1 MSDTIDR
8 KINPE
13 IPIMQESNRNEVYI
27 PSASYT
33 EPGVAGFYKT
43 HFRIDD
49 NGVVHLRKDPKRA
62 VSAITYDSNTN
73 TLKVTFDDGTIQ
85 YIKLNDYVCID
96 GSSLTVYDAYNV
108 ITFEKTSWNALD
120 SGNALVISSAITGY
134 SDSEI
139 AVQLDKYKLVT
150 TNVGD
155 KSVTSEYQ
163 TDNEYQIYKCTDG
176 SLVLFAT
183 QAFKGRFIILRRQY
197 VSSGG
202 SGNIGDIYG
211 VQFPVS
217 GADQVLCD
225 GTNGI
230 TITGTLRIFTNE
242 ERTAMLDV
250 PDSTVILPIVT
261 AEDGIHINASIDQK
275 KAVISM
281 PGIKAQI
288 DDIKAAMAK
297 PVLVISKI

>member
-1 MSDTIDR
+1 MEDTIDR

-43 HFRIDD
+43 HFIIDD
-49 NGVVHLRKDPKRA
+49 NGVVHLRKAPERA

-73 TLKVTFDDGTIQ
+73 SLEITFDDGTIQ
-85 YIKLNDYVCID
+85 YIKLNDYVCVD

-108 ITFEKTSWNALD
+108 ITFEETSWNALD
-120 SGNALVISSAITGY
+120 AGNVLYISSAITGY

-197 VSSGG
+197 VSSG
-202 SGNIGDIYG
+202 NIGDIHG
-211 VQFPVS
+211 IQFPVG
-217 GADQVLCD
+217 GADKVLCN
-225 GTNGI
+225 GINGI

-250 PDSTVILPIVT
+250 PDSTMVLPIVT
-261 AEDGIHINASIDQK
+261 AEDGINIDASGDQK
-275 KAVISM
+275 KAVVSM

-288 DDIKAAMAK
+288 DDIKAAMAN